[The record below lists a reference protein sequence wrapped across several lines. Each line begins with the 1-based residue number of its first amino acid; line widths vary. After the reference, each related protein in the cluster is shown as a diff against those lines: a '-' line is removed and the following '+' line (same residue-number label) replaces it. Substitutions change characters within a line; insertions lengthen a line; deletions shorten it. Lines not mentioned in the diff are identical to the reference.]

1 MGQKINPQVLRLGP
15 VYTWS
20 SRWFDERKYKEVVL
34 QDFVLRKKLMERL
47 RVAGVARI
55 EIERSINSIK
65 IIAYVSR
72 PGIVIGRAGTGL
84 EDLKKF
90 LNEALTQVHKKNL
103 PKIDIRIEPVKEP
116 NLDAYL
122 VARNVADQLT
132 KRLPYKKILGQ
143 NVERVMQAGA
153 KGVKIALAGRIAGAE
168 IGRREKITARYGSP
182 IYNSGKRKLCIGSI
196 TY

>member
-72 PGIVIGRAGTGL
+72 PGIV
-84 EDLKKF
+84 
-90 LNEALTQVHKKNL
+90 
-103 PKIDIRIEPVKEP
+103 
-116 NLDAYL
+116 
-122 VARNVADQLT
+122 
-132 KRLPYKKILGQ
+132 
-143 NVERVMQAGA
+143 
-153 KGVKIALAGRIAGAE
+153 
-168 IGRREKITARYGSP
+168 
-182 IYNSGKRKLCIGSI
+182 
-196 TY
+196 